1 MTPRAFDRRT
11 PLPASTRPA
20 PVRHPLRPASRR
32 DGPAARRDVV
42 PVREAGREAGR
53 ETSASR
59 SISHPAPRPA
69 LRPALSRIALVGNYP
84 PRRCGIATFT
94 ADLRASFDTLP
105 PAVRPTVDVFAMVD
119 PDAAYDFD
127 DAVVAAIDQN
137 DPASYRRAALR
148 LEGGGYD
155 AVWVQHEFGIFGGP
169 AGDMLLDLL
178 DAVDLPVVTT
188 LHTVLTDPDADQRR
202 VMDALIARSHRVVTM
217 AQKGVEILRETYDAP
232 VDRIGRIPHGVPDR
246 PLADTAPFKRAL
258 DLNEGG
264 LEGEVMLTFGLL
276 GPGKGLELMIDALPA
291 IVRERPAAR
300 YVVLGA
306 THPHLVAREG
316 EAYREGLIERARANG
331 VEHAVRFINRYVDF
345 DTLLDHIAAADVYV
359 TPYGNPAQITSG
371 TLSYAVALGKP
382 VVSTPFW
389 HAAELLADGVGAL
402 VPFGDADALAGE
414 IVSLLGDD
422 ERRETMRRRA
432 YAAGRTMT
440 WAQVAKG
447 YRDVLEDAV
456 LAEAALHVEATNVI
470 DLRDAERRDAERRDA
485 PGSNGDDAGRQ
496 RGSETMLSLQGVA
509 RLSDDC
515 GILQHTVL
523 SIPDRSQGY
532 CLDDNA
538 RALVLCNEMGL
549 IGHADPT
556 AVRLARS
563 YAAFV
568 QHAWDDDA
576 QRFRN
581 FMGFDRRW
589 LEGAEGGSPDSAGR
603 GAFALAHTAER
614 GLNADL
620 RLWAAAL
627 APRVLAAVGDV
638 TSPRAAAFAILAATM
653 LSRLNPADADVATVL
668 ETRAA
673 HLAGQYDTE
682 RTDAWRWFE
691 ATLAYDN
698 ARLPEAL
705 IAAGLHLADE
715 GYVAR
720 GLEALDWLSAAQR
733 NARGQFRPV
742 GHRAFGQHH
751 ALPPAAFDQ
760 QPLEA
765 AATIDACAAAFD
777 ATGDAVWL
785 ERAVAA
791 HDWFLG
797 ENDLGISLVQP
808 EAGVCHDGLHPD
820 RMNLNQGAE
829 SVLAFQLATC
839 ALVRLERA
847 AAGAV

>member
-1 MTPRAFDRRT
+1 MSLAPRVVHPSPARARNTVADPRSRSRSARPAAVPFD
-11 PLPASTRPA
+11 PLPARPTPQAA
-20 PVRHPLRPASRR
+20 PSLRR
-32 DGPAARRDVV
+32 V
-42 PVREAGREAGR
+42 
-53 ETSASR
+53 
-59 SISHPAPRPA
+59 A
-69 LRPALSRIALVGNYP
+69 LLGNFP
-84 PRRCGIATFT
+84 PRRCGIATFS
-94 ADLRASFDTLP
+94 ADLRASFETLP
-105 PAVRPTVDVFAMVD
+105 PAVRPGVDVFAMVD
-119 PDAAYDFD
+119 PGGDYTFGDG
-127 DAVVAAIDQN
+127 VVATIAQD

-148 LEGGGYD
+148 LQGGGYD
-155 AVWVQHEFGIFGGP
+155 ALWVQHEFGIFGGP

-188 LHTVLTDPDADQRR
+188 LHTVLTDPDPDQRR
-202 VMDALIARSHRVVTM
+202 VMDALVARSHRVVTM
-217 AQKGVEILRETYDAP
+217 AQKGVEILRETYGAP

-246 PLADTAPFKRAL
+246 PLADPAPFKEAL
-258 DLNEGG
+258 G
-264 LEGEVMLTFGLL
+264 LGGEVVFTFGLL

-291 IVRERPAAR
+291 IVRERPDAR

-316 EAYREGLIERARANG
+316 EAYREGLMARARRNG
-331 VEHAVRFINRYVDF
+331 VEHAVHFINRYADF
-345 DTLLDHIAAADVYV
+345 ECLLDHLSAADIYV
-359 TPYGNPAQITSG
+359 TPYGNEAQITSG
-371 TLSYAVALGKP
+371 TLSYAVALGLP

-414 IVSLLGDD
+414 IASLLADD
-422 ERRETMRRRA
+422 ARRETMRRRA

-440 WAQVAKG
+440 WAEVARG

-456 LAEAALHVEATNVI
+456 LATEETQTNVVG
-470 DLRDAERRDAERRDA
+470 LRESSA
-485 PGSNGDDAGRQ
+485 P
-496 RGSETMLSLQGVA
+496 MLSLQGVA

-549 IGHADPT
+549 VGHADPSL
-556 AVRLARS
+556 VRLARA

-568 QHAWDDDA
+568 QHGWDDETG
-576 QRFRN
+576 RFRN
-581 FMGFDRRW
+581 FMGYDRRW
-589 LEGAEGGSPDSAGR
+589 LEREGSPDSAGR
-603 GAFALAHTAER
+603 GVFALAHTAER

-627 APRVLAAVGDV
+627 APRVLARVAGV
-638 TSPRAAAFAILAATM
+638 TSPRAAAFTILAATM
-653 LSRLNPADADVATVL
+653 LSRLNPADGDIADTLA
-668 ETRAA
+668 TRAA
-673 HLAGQYDTE
+673 HLAGQYDAE
-682 RTDAWRWFE
+682 RLDGWRWFE
-691 ATLAYDN
+691 STLAYDN

-705 IAAGLHLADE
+705 IAAGLHMGE
-715 GYVAR
+715 TGYVER
-720 GLEALDWLSAAQR
+720 GLEALEWLSGGQA
-733 NARGQFRPV
+733 NEHGQFRPV
-742 GHRAFGQHH
+742 GHRAFGRRHEW
-751 ALPPAAFDQ
+751 PPAAFDQ

-765 AATIDACAAAFD
+765 TATIDACAVAFD
-777 ATGDAVWL
+777 ATGERVWL
-785 ERAVAA
+785 ERAGAA

-797 ENDLGISLVQP
+797 ENDLGVSLAQP

-847 AAGAV
+847 AGGSHGGNAVL

>member
-1 MTPRAFDRRT
+1 M
-11 PLPASTRPA
+11 PLF
-20 PVRHPLRPASRR
+20 PASR
-32 DGPAARRDVV
+32 AI
-42 PVREAGREAGR
+42 
-53 ETSASR
+53 SASR
-59 SISHPAPRPA
+59 AASDVASQPGASEPAAFEPAAFESVASEAVAGAGSRRTGGVVRLAPFAGEAPRSSA
-69 LRPALSRIALVGNYP
+69 RPALSRVALVGNYP

-105 PAVRPTVDVFAMVD
+105 APVRPQVDVFAMVD
-119 PDAAYDFD
+119 PGGAYAFD
-127 DAVVAAIDQN
+127 EAVVATIDQD

-148 LEGGGYD
+148 LNGGGYD

-178 DAVDLPVVTT
+178 DMIDAPVVTT
-188 LHTVLTDPDADQRR
+188 LHTVLTDPNADQRR
-202 VMDALIARSHRVVTM
+202 IMNGIIARSRKVVTM
-217 AQKGVEILRETYDAP
+217 AQKGVEILREIYDAP

-246 PLADTAPFKRAL
+246 PLADSAPAKAAL
-258 DLNEGG
+258 G
-264 LEGEVMLTFGLL
+264 LEGEIVFTFGLL

-291 IVRERPAAR
+291 IVRERPRAR

-316 EAYREGLIERARANG
+316 ERYRESLLERARANG
-331 VEHAVRFINRYVDF
+331 VEHAVDFVNRYADF
-345 DTLLDHIAAADVYV
+345 DVLLDHLAAADIYV
-359 TPYGNPAQITSG
+359 TPYGNEAQITSG

-402 VPFGDADALAGE
+402 VPFGDPAALARE
-414 IVSLLGDD
+414 IVSLLADD

-440 WAQVAKG
+440 WAAVAKG

-456 LAEAALHVEATNVI
+456 LATEDVSDNVVG
-470 DLRDAERRDAERRDA
+470 LRSTA
-485 PGSNGDDAGRQ
+485 PS
-496 RGSETMLSLQGVA
+496 SEPMLSLQGVA

-515 GILQHTVL
+515 GILQHSVL

-549 IGHADPT
+549 LGHADPSLM
-556 AVRLARS
+556 RLARS

-568 QHAWDDDA
+568 QHAWDDEA
-576 QRFRN
+576 RRFHN

-589 LEGAEGGSPDSAGR
+589 LERAEDGGGSPDSAGR
-603 GAFALAHTAER
+603 GVFALAHTAER

-620 RLWAAAL
+620 RLWAASL
-627 APRVLAAVGDV
+627 APRVLPAVAGV
-638 TSPRAAAFAILAATM
+638 TSPRAAAFTILAATM
-653 LSRLNPADADVATVL
+653 LSRLAPADGEIADILA
-668 ETRAA
+668 TRAA
-673 HLAGQYDTE
+673 HLAGQFDHE
-682 RTDAWRWFE
+682 RTDEWRWFE
-691 ATLAYDN
+691 NCLAYDN
-698 ARLPEAL
+698 ARLPEAM
-705 IAAGLHLADE
+705 IAAGLHLDDAS
-715 GYVAR
+715 YVER
-720 GLEALDWLSAAQR
+720 GLDALEWLSRVQA
-733 NARGQFRPV
+733 NEHGQFRPV
-742 GHRAFGQHH
+742 GHRAFGRPHEW
-751 ALPPAAFDQ
+751 PPAAFDQ

-777 ATGDAVWL
+777 ATGDAIWL
-785 ERAVAA
+785 ERAAAA

-797 ENDLGISLVQP
+797 ENDLGISLARP
-808 EAGVCHDGLHPD
+808 ETGVCHDGLHPD

-829 SVLAFQLATC
+829 SVLAFQFATC

-847 AAGAV
+847 AAGNGDG

>member
-1 MTPRAFDRRT
+1 MRAGAHLREDGGAARRRRPQAAFDVSS
-11 PLPASTRPA
+11 ARPA
-20 PVRHPLRPASRR
+20 PHAHPRL
-32 DGPAARRDVV
+32 G
-42 PVREAGREAGR
+42 
-53 ETSASR
+53 
-59 SISHPAPRPA
+59 
-69 LRPALSRIALVGNYP
+69 RIALVGNFP

-94 ADLRASFDTLP
+94 ADLRASFDALP
-105 PAVRPTVDVFAMVD
+105 PAVRPLVDVFAMVD
-119 PDAAYDFD
+119 PGASYPFD
-127 DAVVAAIDQN
+127 EAVVATIDQN
-137 DPASYRRAALR
+137 DPQSYRRAALR

-178 DAVDLPVVTT
+178 DAIDLPVVTT
-188 LHTVLTDPDADQRR
+188 LHTVLTDPDPDQRR
-202 VMDALIARSHRVVTM
+202 VMDALIARSHKVVTM
-217 AQKGVEILRETYDAP
+217 AQKGVEILREAYAAP
-232 VDRIGRIPHGVPDR
+232 VERVSRIPHGVPDR
-246 PLADTAPFKRAL
+246 PLADPAPFKQAL
-258 DLNEGG
+258 G
-264 LEGEVMLTFGLL
+264 LDGEVVFTFGLL

-291 IVRERPAAR
+291 IVRERPDVI

-316 EAYREGLIERARANG
+316 ESYREGLVERARANG
-331 VEHAVRFINRYVDF
+331 VEHAIRFVNEYADF
-345 DTLLDHIAAADVYV
+345 DTMLDHLGAADVYV
-359 TPYGNPAQITSG
+359 TPYGNEAQITSG

-402 VPFGDADALAGE
+402 VPFGDAAALAHE
-414 IVSLLGDD
+414 IASLLSDD

-440 WAQVAKG
+440 WGEVARG

-456 LAEAALHVEATNVI
+456 LAAEDDAGSEVATNVVG
-470 DLRDAERRDAERRDA
+470 LRQPSD
-485 PGSNGDDAGRQ
+485 P
-496 RGSETMLSLQGVA
+496 MLSLQGVA

-523 SIPDRSQGY
+523 SIPDRSHGY

-549 IGHADPT
+549 VGHGDPSL
-556 AVRLARS
+556 VRLARS

-568 QHAWDDDA
+568 QHAWDDGA
-576 QRFRN
+576 RRFRN

-589 LEGAEGGSPDSAGR
+589 LERPEDGGGSPDSAGR

-620 RLWAAAL
+620 RLWASAL
-627 APRVLAAVGDV
+627 APRVLAAVADV
-638 TSPRAAAFAILAATM
+638 TSPRAAAFTVLAATM
-653 LSRLNPADADVATVL
+653 LSRLDPSDRAVA
-668 ETRAA
+668 ETLRRRVD

-682 RTDAWRWFE
+682 RRDDWRWFE
-691 ATLAYDN
+691 SSLAYDN

-705 IAAGLHLADE
+705 IAAGLHLGEDALVE
-715 GYVAR
+715 R
-720 GLEALDWLSAAQR
+720 GLEALEWLSGAQA
-733 NARGQFRPV
+733 NERGQFRPV
-742 GHRAFGQHH
+742 GHEAFGRHH
-751 ALPPAAFDQ
+751 EWPPAAFDQ

-765 AATIDACAAAFD
+765 AATIDACAAAHD
-777 ATGDAVWL
+777 ATGDPVWL
-785 ERAVAA
+785 RRAQAA

-797 ENDLGISLVQP
+797 ENDLGVSLAQP

-847 AAGAV
+847 VAAA